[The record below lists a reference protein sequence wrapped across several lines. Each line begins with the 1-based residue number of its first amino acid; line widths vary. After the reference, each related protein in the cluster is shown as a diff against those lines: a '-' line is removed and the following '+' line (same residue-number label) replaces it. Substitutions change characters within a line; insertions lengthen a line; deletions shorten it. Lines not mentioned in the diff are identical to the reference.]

1 MEVNGEKTQ
10 LAIKELVLS
19 PVSLAMMS
27 KEFSSDCCVV
37 VYAVDDTKSFG
48 EDDVGIAG
56 YGLANE
62 ILISASADAALAH
75 LTSRDC
81 LAGKSVILVGNKTD
95 LARSRLVM
103 AEESCDAAVMSGVK
117 FVETSAMI
125 GHMTDQ
131 LLVGIVM
138 QCRLVQG

>member
-19 PVSLAMMS
+19 PVSLAMMG

-48 EDDVGIAG
+48 ENAFGIAG

-62 ILISASADAALAH
+62 VFISALADTALVH
-75 LTSRDC
+75 LTGMKC

-95 LARSRLVM
+95 LARSRLVQ
-103 AEESCDAAVMSGVK
+103 AEESCDAAVMAGVK
-117 FVETSAMI
+117 FVETSAVI

-138 QCRLVQG
+138 QCRLVLS